1 MAALWCKIGGH
12 CGVAFQGIAAIP
24 SEASMSQL
32 MTGKQA
38 LLEMLKAEGVDYI
51 FGNPGTSEGP
61 IIDLLGDY
69 PEFRYILT
77 LQESVAVGMGEAYAR
92 ARNRASFVSLHV
104 DSGLANG
111 IALMLDAL
119 NTGTPMVV
127 TSANY
132 DIRKTNETITD
143 LAALVR
149 PVTKWAVEL
158 SHPDQI
164 PSAIRRAFNEANSH
178 PKGPVYV
185 GFTSNALEG
194 MAEMNIAPS
203 RPVYDDA
210 RPSDEGIAQAAT
222 LLMDSSR
229 PLMMVGDRVSDDG
242 AVEEAVKLA
251 ELMGL
256 PVYQAR
262 GAEVSFPTTHPQ
274 YQGGMSL
281 RVASQRAALQEVDL
295 VLAVG
300 SDPFEELFYWGD
312 VILPPE
318 AKLVHIDPEAGR
330 VGRSEPTDV
339 GIVAHCGLALKDL
352 MAALEERLSPGDMAE
367 IDRRREVAVTEA
379 RRRREAFE
387 ESVAGKWDN
396 SPMTPARMMAELAAA
411 IPDNAIVV
419 DDSISNRG
427 TMRHYFQARERG
439 DLRGVRGQS
448 IGGGIGAT
456 MGTQCAYPDRPVFG
470 IIGDGSAMMTI
481 QGLWTAANDNI
492 PCIFVICN
500 NGMYRVLKV
509 NFNVYQEE
517 ILELPETS
525 GGRLLYSDF
534 ATPFDMA
541 AIANSMGVHGETI
554 TDPAQIKPAVDR
566 AVASGKPAL
575 LDMVIDG
582 SL

>member
-1 MAALWCKIGGH
+1 
-12 CGVAFQGIAAIP
+12 
-24 SEASMSQL
+24 MSQL

-38 LLEMLKAEGVDYI
+38 LLEMLKAEGVEYI

-69 PEFRYILT
+69 PELRYILT

-92 ARNRASFVSLHV
+92 STGTASFVSLHV

-132 DIRKTNETITD
+132 DARKVNEKITD
-143 LAALVR
+143 LANLVR

-158 SHPDQI
+158 NHADQI
-164 PSAIRRAFNEANSH
+164 PSVIRRAFNEANSH

-194 MAEMNIAPS
+194 MAEMNIVPS
-203 RPVYDDA
+203 RPVHDA
-210 RPSDEGIAQAAT
+210 TRPSAEAIAQAAS

-229 PLMMVGDRVSDDG
+229 PLMMVGDRLSDDDALDQ
-242 AVEEAVKLA
+242 AVELA
-251 ELMGL
+251 ELIGL

-262 GAEVSFPTTHPQ
+262 GAEVAFPTTHDQ
-274 YQGGMSL
+274 YLGPLSL
-281 RVASQRAALQEVDL
+281 RVTQQRAALQAVDL

-318 AKLVHIDPEAGR
+318 ARLIHIDPDR
-330 VGRSEPTDV
+330 SSIGRSEPTDL
-339 GIVAHCGLALKDL
+339 GIVGHCGLALSDL
-352 MAALEERLSPGDMAE
+352 IAALKERLSPGDLDEIQQRKRAVAE
-367 IDRRREVAVTEA
+367 ERRSNRA
-379 RRRREAFE
+379 AFE
-387 ESVAGKWDN
+387 ESVAESWDHK
-396 SPMTPARMMAELAAA
+396 PMTPARMMSELADAL
-411 IPDNAIVV
+411 PDNAIVV

-427 TMRHYFQARERG
+427 VMRHYFQAQRRD

-448 IGGGIGAT
+448 IGGGMGVT
-456 MGTQCAYPDRPVFG
+456 MGTQCANPGRPVFG
-470 IIGDGSAMMTI
+470 IIGDGSAMMTV

-500 NGMYRVLKV
+500 NGAYRVLKV
-509 NFNVYQEE
+509 NFNVYQADV
-517 ILELPETS
+517 LKLPETS
-525 GGRLLYSDF
+525 GGRLAYSEF
-534 ATPFDMA
+534 GTPFDMA
-541 AIANSMGVHGETI
+541 AIANSMGVHGERI
-554 TDPAQIKPAVDR
+554 TEPSQIKPAVDR

>member
-1 MAALWCKIGGH
+1 
-12 CGVAFQGIAAIP
+12 
-24 SEASMSQL
+24 MSQL

-38 LLEMLKAEGVDYI
+38 LLEMLKAEGVEYI

-77 LQESVAVGMGEAYAR
+77 LQESVAMGMGEAYAR
-92 ARNRASFVSLHV
+92 ATGRASFVSLHV

-132 DIRKTNETITD
+132 DARKVNETITD
-143 LAALVR
+143 LANLVR
-149 PVTKWAVEL
+149 PVTKWSVEL
-158 SHPDQI
+158 DHADQI
-164 PSAIRRAFNEANSH
+164 PSVIRRAFNEANSH

-194 MAEMNIAPS
+194 MAEMNIVPS
-203 RPVYDDA
+203 RPVHDA
-210 RPSDEGIAQAAT
+210 TRPSADGIAEAAT
-222 LLMDSSR
+222 LLMDASR
-229 PLMMVGDRVSDDG
+229 PLMLVGDRLSDDG
-242 AVEEAVKLA
+242 ALDQAVELA

-262 GAEVSFPTTHPQ
+262 GAEVAFPTRHDQ
-274 YQGGMSL
+274 FLGALSL
-281 RVASQRAALQEVDL
+281 RVSQQRAVLQEVDL

-318 AKLVHIDPEAGR
+318 ARLVHIDPDRKAI
-330 VGRSEPTDV
+330 GRSEPTDV
-339 GIVAHCGLALKDL
+339 GIVGHCGLALSDL
-352 MAALEERLSPGDMAE
+352 IAAVKERLSPGDFAE
-367 IDRRREVAVTEA
+367 IEQRKQAVIQQRRDSRA
-379 RRRREAFE
+379 AFE
-387 ESVAGKWDN
+387 ESVAEKWDHK
-396 SPMTPARMMAELAAA
+396 PMTPARMMSELADA
-411 IPDNAIVV
+411 IPGNAIVV

-427 TMRHYFQARERG
+427 TMRHYFQAERRG
-439 DLRGVRGQS
+439 DLRGYRGQS
-448 IGGGIGAT
+448 IGGGMGTT
-456 MGTQCAYPDRPVFG
+456 MGTQCANPDRPVFG

-509 NFNVYQEE
+509 NFNVYQQDV
-517 ILELPETS
+517 LELPETS

-534 ATPFDMA
+534 GTPFDMA
-541 AIANSMGVHGETI
+541 AIANSMGVHGERI
-554 TDPAQIKPAVDR
+554 TEPSQIKPAVDR
-566 AVASGKPAL
+566 AIASGKPAL

-582 SL
+582 EL

>member
-1 MAALWCKIGGH
+1 M
-12 CGVAFQGIAAIP
+12 
-24 SEASMSQL
+24 SEI

-38 LLEMLKAEGVDYI
+38 LLEMLKAEGVEFI

-77 LQESVAVGMGEAYAR
+77 LQESVAVGMGESYAR
-92 ARNRASFVSLHV
+92 ATGKASFVSLHV

-132 DIRKTNETITD
+132 DVRKITEGKTD
-143 LAALVR
+143 LAQLVR

-164 PSAIRRAFNEANSH
+164 PSAMRRAFNEANSH

-185 GFTSNALEG
+185 GFTANALEG
-194 MAEMNIAPS
+194 SAEMNIIPS
-203 RPVYDDA
+203 RQVYDA
-210 RPSDEGIAQAAT
+210 TPPNPEGIKEAAA
-222 LLMDSSR
+222 LLMGASR
-229 PLMMVGDRVSDDG
+229 PILMLGDRVSDDG
-242 AVEEAVKLA
+242 AMEQAVELA
-251 ELMGL
+251 ELLGL
-256 PVYQAR
+256 PVYQSR

-274 YQGGMSL
+274 FLGNHSL
-281 RVASQRAALQEVDL
+281 RVADHRAILQRADL

-300 SDPFEELFYWGD
+300 MGAFEELFYWGD
-312 VILPPE
+312 VILRPE
-318 AKLVHIDPEAGR
+318 TKLIHIDPIPGG
-330 VGRSEPTDV
+330 VGKSEPTDV
-339 GIVAHCGLALKDL
+339 GIVAHCGLGL
-352 MAALEERLSPGDMAE
+352 AALTATVKSQLSESDKGE
-367 IDRRREVAVTEA
+367 IANRVKAVVLESQES
-379 RRRREAFE
+379 REAFDR
-387 ESVAGKWDN
+387 SVVEKWD
-396 SPMTPARMMAELAAA
+396 SKPMTPARMMSELAAA
-411 IPDNAIVV
+411 LPENAIVV
-419 DDSISNRG
+419 DDSISNRAVL
-427 TMRHYFQARERG
+427 RHYFQATKRG
-439 DLRGVRGQS
+439 DIRAFRGQS

-456 MGTQCAYPDRPVFG
+456 MGTQCANPDRPVFG
-470 IIGDGSAMMTI
+470 IIGDGSAMMTV

-500 NGMYRVLKV
+500 NGMYRILKV
-509 NFNVYQEE
+509 NFNTYQKDV
-517 ILELPETS
+517 LKLPETS

-534 ATPFDMA
+534 GTPFDLA
-541 AIANSMGVHGETI
+541 AIATSMGVHGERI
-554 TDPAQIKPAVDR
+554 VSPEEIRPAVER

>member
-1 MAALWCKIGGH
+1 
-12 CGVAFQGIAAIP
+12 
-24 SEASMSQL
+24 MSQL

-38 LLEMLKAEGVDYI
+38 LLEMLKAEGVEYI

-77 LQESVAVGMGEAYAR
+77 LQESVAMGMGEAYAR
-92 ARNRASFVSLHV
+92 ATGRASFVSLHV

-132 DIRKTNETITD
+132 DARKVNETITD
-143 LAALVR
+143 LANLVR
-149 PVTKWAVEL
+149 PVTKWSVEL
-158 SHPDQI
+158 DHADQI
-164 PSAIRRAFNEANSH
+164 PSVIRRAFNEANSH

-194 MAEMNIAPS
+194 MAEMNIVPS
-203 RPVYDDA
+203 RPVHDDT
-210 RPSDEGIAQAAT
+210 RPSADGIAEAAT
-222 LLMDSSR
+222 LLMDASR
-229 PLMMVGDRVSDDG
+229 PMMLVGDRLSDDG
-242 AVEEAVKLA
+242 ALDEAVELA

-262 GAEVSFPTTHPQ
+262 GAEVAFPTRHDQ
-274 YQGGMSL
+274 FLGALSL
-281 RVASQRAALQEVDL
+281 RVSQQRAVLQEVDL

-318 AKLVHIDPEAGR
+318 ARLVHIDPDRKAI
-330 VGRSEPTDV
+330 GRSEPTDV
-339 GIVAHCGLALKDL
+339 GIVGHCGLALSDL
-352 MAALEERLSPGDMAE
+352 IAAVKERLSPGDFAE
-367 IDRRREVAVTEA
+367 IEQRKQAVIQQRRDSRA
-379 RRRREAFE
+379 AFE
-387 ESVAGKWDN
+387 ESVAEKWDHK
-396 SPMTPARMMAELAAA
+396 PMTPARMMSELADA

-427 TMRHYFQARERG
+427 VMRHYFQAERRG
-439 DLRGVRGQS
+439 DLRGYRGQS
-448 IGGGIGAT
+448 IGGGMGTT
-456 MGTQCAYPDRPVFG
+456 MGTQCANPDRPVFG

-509 NFNVYQEE
+509 NFNVYQQDV
-517 ILELPETS
+517 LELPETS

-534 ATPFDMA
+534 GTPFDMA
-541 AIANSMGVHGETI
+541 AIANSMGVHGERI
-554 TDPAQIKPAVDR
+554 TEPSQIKPAVDR
-566 AVASGKPAL
+566 AIASGKPAL

-582 SL
+582 EL

>member
-1 MAALWCKIGGH
+1 
-12 CGVAFQGIAAIP
+12 
-24 SEASMSQL
+24 MSQL

-61 IIDLLGDY
+61 IIDMLGDY

-77 LQESVAVGMGEAYAR
+77 LQESVAMGMGEAYAR
-92 ARNRASFVSLHV
+92 ATGRASFVSLHV

-132 DIRKTNETITD
+132 DARKVNETITD
-143 LAALVR
+143 LANLVR

-158 SHPDQI
+158 TLPDQI
-164 PSAIRRAFNEANSH
+164 PSVIRRAFNEANSH

-194 MAEMNIAPS
+194 MAEMNVVPS
-203 RPVYDDA
+203 RPVYDTS
-210 RPSDEGIAQAAT
+210 RPSAEGIAEAAS
-222 LLMDSSR
+222 LLLNASR
-229 PLMMVGDRVSDDG
+229 PMMLVGDRLAEDG
-242 AVEEAVKLA
+242 ALSEAVAVA
-251 ELMGL
+251 ELLGL

-262 GAEVSFPTTHPQ
+262 GAEVAFPTTHDQ
-274 YQGGMSL
+274 FLGALSL
-281 RVASQRAALQEVDL
+281 RVTEQRETLQRVDA

-312 VILPPE
+312 VILPPD
-318 AKLVHIDPEAGR
+318 AKLIHIDPSPGQI
-330 VGRSEPTDV
+330 GRSEPTDV
-339 GIVAHCGLALKDL
+339 GIVSHCRPGLADL
-352 MAALEERLSPGDMAE
+352 AAALRERLSPGDFAE
-367 IDRRREVAVTEA
+367 IEERKQAVAAEKRSNRA
-379 RRRREAFE
+379 AFE
-387 ESVAGKWDN
+387 ASVAEKWDHK
-396 SPMTPARMMAELAAA
+396 PMTPARMMAELAAA
-411 IPDNAIVV
+411 IPDNAVVV

-427 TMRHYFQARERG
+427 TMRHYFQGHRPG

-448 IGGGIGAT
+448 IGGGMGAT
-456 MGTQCAYPDRPVFG
+456 MGNQCAYPDRPVFG
-470 IIGDGSAMMTI
+470 VIGDGSAMMTI

-492 PCIFVICN
+492 PCVFVICN
-500 NGMYRVLKV
+500 NGMYRVLKT
-509 NFNVYQEE
+509 NFNVYQRDV
-517 ILELPETS
+517 LGLPETS
-525 GGRLLYSDF
+525 GGQLLYSDF
-534 ATPFDMA
+534 GTPFDMA
-541 AIANSMGVHGETI
+541 AIANSMGVHGERI
-554 TDPAQIKPAVDR
+554 TDPAEIKPAVDR

-582 SL
+582 AL

>member
-1 MAALWCKIGGH
+1 
-12 CGVAFQGIAAIP
+12 
-24 SEASMSQL
+24 MSQL

-38 LLEMLKAEGVDYI
+38 LLEMLKAEGVEYI

-92 ARNRASFVSLHV
+92 ATGRASFVSLHV

-132 DIRKTNETITD
+132 DARKVNETITD
-143 LAALVR
+143 LANLVR
-149 PVTKWAVEL
+149 PVTKWSVEL
-158 SHPDQI
+158 NHPDQI
-164 PSAIRRAFNEANSH
+164 PSVIRRAFNEANSH

-194 MAEMNIAPS
+194 MAEMNIVSS
-203 RPVYDDA
+203 RPVHDA
-210 RPSDEGIAQAAT
+210 TRPGAAGIAEAAT
-222 LLMDSSR
+222 LLMDASR
-229 PLMMVGDRVSDDG
+229 PMMLVGDRLSDDG
-242 AVEEAVKLA
+242 ALDEAVELA

-262 GAEVSFPTTHPQ
+262 GAEVAFPTRHDQ
-274 YQGGMSL
+274 FLGALSL
-281 RVASQRAALQEVDL
+281 RVSQQRAALQEVDL

-318 AKLVHIDPEAGR
+318 ARLVHIDPDRKAI
-330 VGRSEPTDV
+330 GRSEPTDV
-339 GIVAHCGLALKDL
+339 GIVGHCGLALSDL
-352 MAALEERLSPGDMAE
+352 IAAVKERLSPGDFAE
-367 IDRRREVAVTEA
+367 IEQRKQAVIEQRRSNRA
-379 RRRREAFE
+379 AFE
-387 ESVAGKWDN
+387 ESVAEKWEHK
-396 SPMTPARMMAELAAA
+396 PMTPARMMSELAAA
-411 IPDNAIVV
+411 LPDNAIVV

-427 TMRHYFQARERG
+427 TMRHYFQAERRG

-448 IGGGIGAT
+448 IGGGMGAT
-456 MGTQCAYPDRPVFG
+456 MGTQCANPDRPVFG

-509 NFNVYQEE
+509 NFNVYQQDV
-517 ILELPETS
+517 LELPETS

-534 ATPFDMA
+534 GTPFDMA
-541 AIANSMGVHGETI
+541 AIANSMGVHGERI
-554 TDPAQIKPAVDR
+554 TEPSQIKPAVDR
-566 AVASGKPAL
+566 AIASGKPAL

-582 SL
+582 EL

>member
-1 MAALWCKIGGH
+1 
-12 CGVAFQGIAAIP
+12 
-24 SEASMSQL
+24 MSQL

-38 LLEMLKAEGVDYI
+38 LLEMLKAEGVEYI

-92 ARNRASFVSLHV
+92 ATGRASFVSLHV

-132 DIRKTNETITD
+132 DARKVNETITD
-143 LAALVR
+143 LANLVR

-158 SHPDQI
+158 NHPDQI
-164 PSAIRRAFNEANSH
+164 PSVIRRAFNEANSH

-203 RPVYDDA
+203 RPVHDA
-210 RPSDEGIAQAAT
+210 TRPGADGIAEAAT
-222 LLMDSSR
+222 LLMDASR
-229 PLMMVGDRVSDDG
+229 PVMLVGDRLSDDDALDQ
-242 AVEEAVKLA
+242 AVELA

-262 GAEVSFPTTHPQ
+262 GAEAAFPTRHDQ
-274 YQGGMSL
+274 FLGALSL
-281 RVASQRAALQEVDL
+281 RVTQQRAVLQEVDL

-318 AKLVHIDPEAGR
+318 ARLVHIDPDRKAI
-330 VGRSEPTDV
+330 GRSEPTDV
-339 GIVAHCGLALKDL
+339 GIVGHCGLALSDL
-352 MAALEERLSPGDMAE
+352 IAAVKERLSPGDFAE
-367 IDRRREVAVTEA
+367 IEQRKQAVIQQRRDNRA
-379 RRRREAFE
+379 AFE
-387 ESVAGKWDN
+387 ESVAEKWDHK
-396 SPMTPARMMAELAAA
+396 PMTPARMMSELADA

-427 TMRHYFQARERG
+427 TMRHYFQAERRG

-448 IGGGIGAT
+448 IGGGMGAT
-456 MGTQCAYPDRPVFG
+456 MGTQCANPDRPVFG

-509 NFNVYQEE
+509 NFNVYQQDV
-517 ILELPETS
+517 LELPETS

-534 ATPFDMA
+534 GTPFDMA
-541 AIANSMGVHGETI
+541 AIANSMGVYGERI
-554 TDPAQIKPAVDR
+554 TEPSQIKPAVDR

-582 SL
+582 AL